1 MEVKV
6 VVGASLGDEGKG
18 LVSGCLARDAA
29 EQGKRVLTVFYN
41 GCAQRSHTFEGKA
54 RHTTAAGE
62 NYGSDTFYHRMYVV
76 DPIMLWLFKT
86 PVIIDPRC
94 RVIFPCDVLYGQSRE
109 KQLQHGSCGFGLFA
123 AVQRCKNTLAP
134 FEINDIFLSDMYL
147 YPYIQRTDSYYEYE
161 PNEIH
166 NLTNFIQAIKW
177 VKENCIIS
185 TFEELIAKQIYDTIV
200 FEGGQGLLLDQEN
213 IGDFPHLTPSSTGAF
228 NIHKDIEDLGVT
240 PDLYYVSRSY
250 MTRHGHGPMD
260 DECYMADINP
270 AIVDKTNIPNGW
282 QGALRFG
289 RIDLDKLYKRVEG
302 DAARYA
308 CDKKVNMV
316 FTHLN
321 YTDGKIETID
331 GRAEITKPSFVMQMW
346 GSDKKDFMSRIE

>member
-18 LVSGCLARDAA
+18 LVSGCLAREAA
-29 EQGKRVLTVFYN
+29 EQNKKVLTVFYN

-62 NYGSDTFYHRMYVV
+62 NYGSDTFYHYMYVV

-94 RVIFPCDVLYGQSRE
+94 RVILPCDVLYGQSRE

-123 AVQRCKNTLAP
+123 SVKRSKEKP
-134 FEINDIFLSDMYL
+134 FHIEDWLNLDKFKILQDADN
-147 YPYIQRTDSYYEYE
+147 YYDYE

-166 NLTNFIQAIKW
+166 NLTNFICAINW
-177 VKENCIIS
+177 IYENCIII
-185 TFEELIAKQIYDTIV
+185 TFEDLIAQNKYDTIIY
-200 FEGGQGLLLDQEN
+200 EGGQGLLLDQKN
-213 IGDFPHLTPSSTGAF
+213 LDNFPHLTPSSTGAF
-228 NIHKDIEDLGVT
+228 NIHRDIENLGVI

-250 MTRHGHGPMD
+250 MTRHGRGPMD
-260 DECYMADINP
+260 DECHMADINP
-270 AIVDKTNIPNGW
+270 TIVDKTNIPNGW

-289 RIDLDKLYKRVEG
+289 RIDLDKLYKRIEK
-302 DAARYA
+302 DASRYK
-308 CDKKVNMV
+308 CDKNINMV

-321 YTDGKIETID
+321 YTDGKIETTN
-331 GRAEITKPSFVMQMW
+331 GRAEIIKPSFITRVW
-346 GSDKKDFMSRIE
+346 RSDKKDFME